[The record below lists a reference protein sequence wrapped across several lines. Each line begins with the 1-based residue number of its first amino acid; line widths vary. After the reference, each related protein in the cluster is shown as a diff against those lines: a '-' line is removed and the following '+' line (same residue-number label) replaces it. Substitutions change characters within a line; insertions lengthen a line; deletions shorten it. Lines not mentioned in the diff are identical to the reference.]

1 MEMIEKEYVKNM
13 AKYFY
18 EKMQQAGYRVKRVTV
33 YETPNNAACYEE

>member
-1 MEMIEKEYVKNM
+1 M
-13 AKYFY
+13 AKYFH